1 MRKFISISF
10 LLLAFISQ
18 VGYYF
23 FYSIERTA
31 VRSEMQEEFEGRISQ
46 NALQVIVL
54 EDNAIRWE
62 EPGKEFYLN
71 GILYDI
77 ASIEKQNGKTLM
89 HCVPDKKEL
98 KIVRDAAKAVAS
110 THDKA
115 AGGKENKHSIKSQV
129 NDYILD
135 THNGS
140 AYSAIIP
147 SPEYIDFDTAILS
160 LSSAVDITPPRP

>member
-1 MRKFISISF
+1 
-10 LLLAFISQ
+10 
-18 VGYYF
+18 
-23 FYSIERTA
+23 
-31 VRSEMQEEFEGRISQ
+31 MQEELEGHISQ

-62 EPGKEFYLN
+62 EPGKEFYLD
-71 GILYDI
+71 GVLYDV

-98 KIVRDAAKAVAS
+98 HVVTNAVKAVAS
-110 THDKA
+110 AHDKA

-140 AYSAIIP
+140 ADSVIIP
-147 SPEYIDFDTAILS
+147 SPEYFDFDVAIYP
-160 LSSAVDITPPRP
+160 SSHALDTDPPRS